1 MVMIIYIYTTIIRK
15 VGFSL
20 ILIFLVRDVTIY
32 LNVGGYSPTQYSDYE
47 LLDYAINVL
56 GWVKDPKGGR

>member
-1 MVMIIYIYTTIIRK
+1 MRLSVSANLFIKI
-15 VGFSL
+15 SL
-20 ILIFLVRDVTIY
+20 SSTFRAPDGTIY